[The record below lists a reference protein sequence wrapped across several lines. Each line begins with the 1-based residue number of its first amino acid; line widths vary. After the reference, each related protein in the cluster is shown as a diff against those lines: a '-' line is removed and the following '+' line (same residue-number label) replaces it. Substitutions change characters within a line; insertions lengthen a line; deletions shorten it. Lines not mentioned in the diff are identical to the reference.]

1 MTGRSSP
8 SSLLLTEAFLCLMA
22 MAYLTGRFMMLFS
35 SDRTLTLC
43 GLMIRFTTVLT
54 ILRVCSVCCRRKK
67 GRGGGGGG
75 GGRKVQKR
83 GKGKGAPGV
92 RAGVFV
98 FHPPIS

>member
-8 SSLLLTEAFLCLMA
+8 SSLLLTEAFLYLMA

-54 ILRVCSVCCRRKK
+54 ILRVCSVCCRREKGGEGEGEGEKCKRGEK
-67 GRGGGGGG
+67 GRE
-75 GGRKVQKR
+75 RLL
-83 GKGKGAPGV
+83 
-92 RAGVFV
+92 
-98 FHPPIS
+98 